1 MRRYVLQRLGQ
12 SAVTLLGVSVLV
24 FVILRVLPGD
34 PARMLLPDGAPESAV
49 AELNRQLGLRE
60 PFIVQYGL
68 FLKSVARGD
77 FGQSFQYRAPAL
89 RVVLERLPATIQLT
103 LAAMLITIAAGVS
116 LGIFTAVR
124 RGTRYDVAGTI
135 VAVLG
140 QSLPNFWL
148 GIMLILLFGVALRW
162 LPTSGFSGW
171 TSLVLPAIT
180 LAAFPMALVARLTR
194 SSMLEI
200 LHRDYIR
207 TGRAKGLAEGNVVFR
222 HALRNAAIPVLTVIG
237 LQIGALL
244 GGAVI
249 TESVFAWPGMGKL
262 IVDAIFFP
270 RRADG
275 ADPLRHRLRRHQS
288 RCGSAVHGH
297 RSPDSILVTRRW
309 EDGGAFR
316 RWRRRH
322 PTMAIGG
329 VLLGLVVFA
338 SLLAPALTAYDPLKP
353 SFSQRLAPPWGL
365 GGTRAHLL
373 GDVQLAFPVIM
384 LAIAIVAVVGTNPLA
399 LVGVLALSGWVL
411 YARAIRAHVRTIRRL
426 DYIEAATTLGAS
438 DLRIIVRHVLPNTVA
453 LILVIGSSQF
463 ATMVLLESGL
473 SFLGMGIQAPRPSWG
488 LMLAEGR
495 DYLSNAWWLATAPGL
510 MIALVVLGAN
520 LLGDGLRDLLDPTL
534 RNVER
539 L

>member
-1 MRRYVLQRLGQ
+1 MR
-12 SAVTLLGVSVLV
+12 
-24 FVILRVLPGD
+24 PG
-34 PARMLLPDGAPESAV
+34 R
-49 AELNRQLGLRE
+49 
-60 PFIVQYGL
+60 
-68 FLKSVARGD
+68 
-77 FGQSFQYRAPAL
+77 
-89 RVVLERLPATIQLT
+89 
-103 LAAMLITIAAGVS
+103 
-116 LGIFTAVR
+116 
-124 RGTRYDVAGTI
+124 
-135 VAVLG
+135 
-140 QSLPNFWL
+140 
-148 GIMLILLFGVALRW
+148 
-162 LPTSGFSGW
+162 
-171 TSLVLPAIT
+171 
-180 LAAFPMALVARLTR
+180 
-194 SSMLEI
+194 
-200 LHRDYIR
+200 
-207 TGRAKGLAEGNVVFR
+207 
-222 HALRNAAIPVLTVIG
+222 
-237 LQIGALL
+237 
-244 GGAVI
+244 
-249 TESVFAWPGMGKL
+249 
-262 IVDAIFFP
+262 
-270 RRADG
+270 
-275 ADPLRHRLRRHQS
+275 
-288 RCGSAVHGH
+288 
-297 RSPDSILVTRRW
+297 
-309 EDGGAFR
+309 EDGGALT

-322 PTMAIGG
+322 PTVAIGG

-373 GDVQLAFPVIM
+373 GTDNLGRDILARLLYGGRISLALAITAVAIAGLVGVVVGLVASWGGRKIDAVIMRMADVQLAFPVIM

-411 YARAIRAHVRTIRRL
+411 YARAIRAHVLTIKRL